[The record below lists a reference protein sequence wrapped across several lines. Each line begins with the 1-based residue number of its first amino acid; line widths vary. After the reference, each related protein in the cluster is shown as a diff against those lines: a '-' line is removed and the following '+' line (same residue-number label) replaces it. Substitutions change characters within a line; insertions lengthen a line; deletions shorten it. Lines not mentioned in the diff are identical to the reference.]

1 MLGVL
6 VFHIINAQLIT
17 GLYRISLLIENKL
30 FSESPGSLLQSA
42 QFPCS
47 YIAVV
52 GVP

>member
-1 MLGVL
+1 MLGVFA
-6 VFHIINAQLIT
+6 FHIINAQLIT